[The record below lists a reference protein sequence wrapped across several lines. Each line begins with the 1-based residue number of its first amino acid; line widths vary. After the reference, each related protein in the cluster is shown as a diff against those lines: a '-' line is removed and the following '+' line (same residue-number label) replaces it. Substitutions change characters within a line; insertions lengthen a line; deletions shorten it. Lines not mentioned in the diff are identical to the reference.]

1 MGTATESKDVESV
14 MKDSPTG
21 TRAAAPESRTGGS
34 ISKDSAAEPRGAN
47 AGFVGPRI
55 GGVGRTVSRAIETV
69 LAVAIVVQV
78 STAAVEG
85 VVHEWL
91 GIALAILIVVHM
103 VRSRHGLSMKRPVFA
118 VVDIA
123 MIACLLGQLASCV
136 FVSEYVFS
144 WLPALKGTA
153 IARQVH
159 MTCGY
164 WLFVLASVHVGMH
177 LRILLGS
184 LMRNRAAVWCG
195 RILFACCIVVGLWA
209 WVDTG
214 IGEYLMMQSGF
225 AFVDE
230 SEPWAL
236 GFCRYLAI
244 AVMLAGAVHY
254 IGRLASIF
262 TAGPSTQRRRRDA

>member
-1 MGTATESKDVESV
+1 MDSVSGAKGAKGATPESKLGVS
-14 MKDSPTG
+14 M
-21 TRAAAPESRTGGS
+21 
-34 ISKDSAAEPRGAN
+34 SKDPAAEPRGAN

-55 GGVGRTVSRAIETV
+55 GGVGRTISRAIEAV

-91 GIALAILIVVHM
+91 GIALAILIVVHV

-123 MIACLLGQLASCV
+123 TIACLLGQVASCV

-164 WLFVLASVHVGMH
+164 WLFVLATVHAGMH

-184 LMRNRAAVWCG
+184 MMRNRAAVWCG
-195 RILFACCIVVGLWA
+195 RILFVCCIVAGLWA

-214 IGEYLMMQSGF
+214 IGEYLLMQSSF

-230 SEPWAL
+230 GEPWVM
-236 GFCRYLAI
+236 GFCRYFAI
-244 AVMLAGAVHY
+244 AVMLAGAAHY
-254 IGRLASIF
+254 VGRLASAF
-262 TAGPSTQRRRRDA
+262 SAAPSTRRRRRDA